1 MFQLTERQA
10 EVQHWLA
17 GRERHKLIY
26 GGARSGKTFLF
37 TRAVVL
43 RALIAPGSRHLI
55 ARFRQNAVRASVG
68 LDTLPRVVE
77 LCFPGLVLNENR
89 QESFFE
95 LPNGSQ
101 IWLAGLDE
109 KQRVDKILG
118 QEFATIFFNECS
130 QIPRMSVMVART
142 RLAQQCPVIPA
153 VAATRARLGWKNPDV
168 LDQRAYYDLNPVGS
182 LHWSNMESI
191 KSTEIPF
198 EASEVGWPRAGAAPG
213 ENDV

>member
-1 MFQLTERQA
+1 MAFRLTERQA

-43 RALIAPGSRHLI
+43 RAMIAPGSRHLI

-68 LDTLPRVVE
+68 LDTLPRVME
-77 LCFPGLVLNENR
+77 LCFPGVVLDENR
-89 QESFFE
+89 QDSFFE

-118 QEFATIFFNECS
+118 QEYATIFFNECS
-130 QIPRMSVMVART
+130 QIPRASVMVART
-142 RLAQQCPVIPA
+142 RLAQMCRVVING
-153 VAATRARLGWKNPDV
+153 V
-168 LDQRAYYDLNPVGS
+168 DQGRSSYRYSP
-182 LHWSNMESI
+182 
-191 KSTEIPF
+191 
-198 EASEVGWPRAGAAPG
+198 
-213 ENDV
+213 